1 MPETLVSLAGL
12 PDERDVPPADKT
24 IEPGKDNIGTINA
37 RLSKLPAGATCVIPG
52 RTRIT
57 VDAGTPTLRRIDGWT
72 LTGEYPESGFQ
83 TMTDTGG
90 LDPPQARTRA
100 HLLIDR
106 CRHWKICKMTVSGT
120 HPSDGRDRSPTLDPS
135 YWKLDDDRTNDGWPT
150 RNIWEAQAGIDIIGE
165 DEIDGTVWDLRAH
178 GGTWSRLG
186 RCAATAYVSDF
197 EWDATVVKR
206 RASDVYHLE
215 MGGNPRLAVEN
226 HTVRGIIDLE
236 SDPGRFATLAS
247 GAGMAN
253 ITLEQNIART
263 FEVFVNG
270 DPGPDGK
277 PLARNLRVLGNES
290 AETVRSFL
298 RAFTVAGVD
307 VRNNKAP
314 IYARNN
320 PYSYNGQKGLQ
331 LEGCPGPNITTPN
344 RFTYV

>member
-37 RLSKLPAGATCVIPG
+37 RLSKLP
-52 RTRIT
+52 
-57 VDAGTPTLRRIDGWT
+57 
-72 LTGEYPESGFQ
+72 
-83 TMTDTGG
+83 
-90 LDPPQARTRA
+90 
-100 HLLIDR
+100 
-106 CRHWKICKMTVSGT
+106 KMTVSGT

-165 DEIDGTVWDLRAH
+165 DEIDGTVWDYDVLDNWGDGLSASGSGSGLGYKPARGLRAH